1 METTPRFVELEV
13 LHQAEDGCYEWKEKS
28 RWIKLEEDI
37 EDGSERWS
45 RPFVP
50 ILSFKALNEL
60 KFLINQGDVL
70 LDVDC
75 HSLHDIATKLCD
87 SLHDDN
93 IFSDDFVQV
102 FLETL
107 LARHR
112 HQHQKDAVPNNTK
125 GKLFVN
131 TIDHHSSS
139 NIDNSIDTLQNISSI
154 EIAQHQKSSP
164 LYKYMNE
171 QSVAT
176 TILVA
181 TIEYVRKPVVVFVRL
196 KHPVHIGNLNEIE
209 VPLQFLVLV
218 VGSTKCHINYI
229 DVGKAI
235 GTLMSDEGFGKL
247 ASTCQTKN
255 DIISGVEEFLIKS
268 TVLPHG
274 QWDQNMLVQS
284 ITQWR
289 NHNDDTTHECATA
302 RRQTQAIPKE
312 TFEKFRELS
321 NFEDK
326 DDPLYR
332 SGKLFG
338 GLIQDVKRKLPYYTS
353 DFKDALNVRCVIA
366 VIFVY
371 FSFLAPAIT
380 FSALLSSQTKGLL
393 GVTEMILS
401 TSICG
406 VVFGFFSGQP
416 LIILGATGPLL
427 IMETSIYKLAVAL
440 EIEFLPW
447 RAWIGFWI
455 TIFCTSIVA
464 FDLSF
469 LVRYFTLFTEEIVA
483 ALISTVFIYESF
495 RHMHL
500 MLDHHYFPS
509 IDNKD
514 FHSLNHT
521 ADDVEFYPDLK
532 EHDGL
537 AFLTIILL
545 CGTFM
550 LCHYLRKIRH
560 SQFFPMRWRRLLSD
574 FGILMA
580 VMILTTFDLIMMDDF
595 TPKLDIPEGFTPT
608 SPSKRGWVVNLLG
621 DEKQLSVGQIL
632 FAIVPAFLV
641 TIILFMET
649 QITGT
654 IVDRKEH
661 KLVKGSGY
669 SLDILIVG
677 ILITICS
684 VFGLPW
690 MCACPVHSISHLNS
704 LSILSTN
711 HAPGTRAQVTK
722 VIEQRLTNIVMHLLI
737 GLSIFLAPV
746 LRHIPIAVLLGV
758 FLYLGVVSLS
768 HLQLINRVQLF
779 FIPTKLHPDLNYIR
793 KVKTNKIH
801 LFTGIQ
807 LLGFLVVLVIENSP
821 FAPFFPFVILL
832 MIPLRRSI
840 LGRIFT
846 DEELEILDNES
857 DEPLNDDYEEYN
869 LM

>member
-1 METTPRFVELEV
+1 
-13 LHQAEDGCYEWKEKS
+13 
-28 RWIKLEEDI
+28 
-37 EDGSERWS
+37 
-45 RPFVP
+45 
-50 ILSFKALNEL
+50 
-60 KFLINQGDVL
+60 
-70 LDVDC
+70 
-75 HSLHDIATKLCD
+75 
-87 SLHDDN
+87 
-93 IFSDDFVQV
+93 
-102 FLETL
+102 
-107 LARHR
+107 
-112 HQHQKDAVPNNTK
+112 
-125 GKLFVN
+125 
-131 TIDHHSSS
+131 
-139 NIDNSIDTLQNISSI
+139 
-154 EIAQHQKSSP
+154 
-164 LYKYMNE
+164 
-171 QSVAT
+171 
-176 TILVA
+176 
-181 TIEYVRKPVVVFVRL
+181 
-196 KHPVHIGNLNEIE
+196 
-209 VPLQFLVLV
+209 
-218 VGSTKCHINYI
+218 
-229 DVGKAI
+229 
-235 GTLMSDEGFGKL
+235 
-247 ASTCQTKN
+247 
-255 DIISGVEEFLIKS
+255 
-268 TVLPHG
+268 
-274 QWDQNMLVQS
+274 
-284 ITQWR
+284 
-289 NHNDDTTHECATA
+289 
-302 RRQTQAIPKE
+302 
-312 TFEKFRELS
+312 
-321 NFEDK
+321 
-326 DDPLYR
+326 
-332 SGKLFG
+332 
-338 GLIQDVKRKLPYYTS
+338 
-353 DFKDALNVRCVIA
+353 
-366 VIFVY
+366 
-371 FSFLAPAIT
+371 
-380 FSALLSSQTKGLL
+380 
-393 GVTEMILS
+393 
-401 TSICG
+401 
-406 VVFGFFSGQP
+406 
-416 LIILGATGPLL
+416 
-427 IMETSIYKLAVAL
+427 
-440 EIEFLPW
+440 
-447 RAWIGFWI
+447 
-455 TIFCTSIVA
+455 
-464 FDLSF
+464 
-469 LVRYFTLFTEEIVA
+469 
-483 ALISTVFIYESF
+483 
-495 RHMHL
+495 
-500 MLDHHYFPS
+500 
-509 IDNKD
+509 
-514 FHSLNHT
+514 
-521 ADDVEFYPDLK
+521 
-532 EHDGL
+532 
-537 AFLTIILL
+537 
-545 CGTFM
+545 M